1 MLKLAGRILDF
12 TDDPAFIND
21 RRKMAMIEGKLLP
34 FEKHA
39 SLPNEAF
46 ALLIEGRTGL
56 FRRYPIYSKTA
67 TAVSAAY
74 FDEHHKDL
82 HPTLQQTTAI
92 KLAEACKYFGIACP
106 ESFGKLAENSTPQV
120 NRIIRAVDLSSTE
133 HATFMSKK
141 AALLH
146 LQHQYE
152 GRFREMTN
160 PERIERATALCKIA
174 ENLKIDLP
182 VRVTDYAE
190 KPAVGPLFKQAVDA
204 RINHLYNTRNDKVA
218 AYEIASL
225 ATLSKLSSAPE
236 VVSLLEAFDIKHR
249 LTDNYV
255 NLLDPVRAV
264 YGGHKVA
271 FSAMGTPKD
280 DIRAYTWQTI
290 ALQFEGDL
298 RRVLTEKGLGSFK
311 ADPEKFYKNT
321 SPAVKK
327 MLDNMAGSVA
337 THLGD
342 RDVKDPSEL
351 KYVNARLSERKGEL
365 AAPKPTSAKEDQVHR
380 DTAKGD
386 KTLIRTGPGAK

>member
-1 MLKLAGRILDF
+1 MLKLAGKILDF

-46 ALLIEGRTGL
+46 ALLVEGRTGL

-67 TAVSAAY
+67 TAVSVGY
-74 FDEHHKDL
+74 FDEHHQDL
-82 HPTLQQTTAI
+82 HPTLQQAAVV
-92 KLAEACKYFGIACP
+92 KLAEACKYYGLTSPA
-106 ESFGKLAENSTPQV
+106 SFSKLAESSTPQV
-120 NRIIRAVDLSSTE
+120 DRIIRAVDLSSTE
-133 HATFMSKK
+133 HATYMSKK

-152 GRFREMTN
+152 NRFRDMTN
-160 PERIERATALCKIA
+160 SERIERATALCKIA
-174 ENLKIDLP
+174 SNLKTDLP
-182 VRVTDYAE
+182 TRVTDYSE
-190 KPAVGPLFKQAVDA
+190 KQAIGPLFPQAVDA
-204 RINHLYNTRNDKVA
+204 RIRHLAITRNNKVA

-236 VVSLLEAFDIKHR
+236 VVSLLEAFDIKHG

-255 NLLDPVRAV
+255 NLVDPVRAV
-264 YGGHKVA
+264 YGGHKIA

-290 ALQFEGDL
+290 ALQFEQDL

-327 MLDNMAGSVA
+327 MLDNMASSVS

-342 RDVKDPSEL
+342 RDVKSPDDL
-351 KYVNARLSERKGEL
+351 KNVNERLSKRKGEL

-386 KTLIRTGPGAK
+386 KTLSRTGPAAK